1 MKRRSRG
8 LFITLEGGE
17 GTGKTTQARALQ
29 AHLERRGYRVTLTRE
44 PRGTELGRR
53 LWRHI
58 AKGGLSPE
66 AELFLILAA
75 RAQHV
80 AEVVRPALERGEVV
94 VCDRFTDSTLA
105 YQGYGRGL
113 DLTSLQRLNEV
124 AAQGVEPDFVILL
137 DLPVQRGLA
146 RARERPARPTGG
158 VPSRAKAG
166 AAGASPRATA
176 QDSIGG
182 ETEEFH
188 ERVRRGYLALAARE
202 PERWLIADGALPS
215 TETSGYI
222 MRHLERFLGEP
233 GKSR

>member
-1 MKRRSRG
+1 MKRRTRG

-29 AHLERRGYRVTLTRE
+29 AHLEERGFRVTVTRE

-94 VCDRFTDSTLA
+94 ICDRFTDSTLA

-113 DLTSLQRLNEV
+113 DLASLQRLNEV
-124 AAQGVEPDFVILL
+124 AAQGLTPDFTVLL
-137 DLPVQRGLA
+137 DLPVPQGLA
-146 RARERPARPTGG
+146 RARERA
-158 VPSRAKAG
+158 PSRARAD
-166 AAGASPRATA
+166 ATGASPRAAA

-202 PERWLIADGALPS
+202 RERWLIADGALPS
-215 TETSGYI
+215 TETSAYI
-222 MRHLERFLGEP
+222 LRHLERFLREP
-233 GKSR
+233 GRSG